1 MQSVLLFQVT
11 FDIKFYFFLR
21 TNIVLGTI
29 GKVHFAGTYQEV
41 SSSAQAAAGDWQ
53 KHLILLPNMKR
64 RKERKKPYQKPHHEK
79 LFFHLIL
86 LNNVASS
93 YELVL
98 SNKAFWVYGMRWKA
112 IEPV

>member
-21 TNIVLGTI
+21 TNIVPGTT

-53 KHLILLPNMKR
+53 KHLILLPNMK
-64 RKERKKPYQKPHHEK
+64 KRKKETLSKTHHEK
-79 LFFHLIL
+79 LFLPLIL